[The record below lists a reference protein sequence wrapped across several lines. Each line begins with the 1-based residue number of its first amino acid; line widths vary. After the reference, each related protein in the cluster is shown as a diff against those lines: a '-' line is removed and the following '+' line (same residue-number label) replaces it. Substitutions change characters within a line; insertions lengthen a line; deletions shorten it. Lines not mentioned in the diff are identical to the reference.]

1 VQIGESNFEELNEA
15 ALEVTEQSVVVI
27 NLEDGRAWY
36 KTRLF
41 AVAATAEILHAP
53 RALVLVGLRGGQPMQ
68 VAGWVRPRDFVK
80 AVIRSDR
87 GYGAVWQR
95 AQSYLYRLQS
105 QTDQQSIRFG
115 YQQAFQQVGAA
126 SILFILVDQMR
137 SPDQMPAPALPT
149 LEPHDAPPWITLAEV
164 EVMLDPW
171 LVRGSLDLSKPQD
184 EQVTAIMAATG
195 EIVVATREGQYAGLI
210 DVARAERAL
219 LRQLLV
225 RPASA

>member
-1 VQIGESNFEELNEA
+1 
-15 ALEVTEQSVVVI
+15 
-27 NLEDGRAWY
+27 
-36 KTRLF
+36 
-41 AVAATAEILHAP
+41 
-53 RALVLVGLRGGQPMQ
+53 
-68 VAGWVRPRDFVK
+68 
-80 AVIRSDR
+80 
-87 GYGAVWQR
+87 
-95 AQSYLYRLQS
+95 
-105 QTDQQSIRFG
+105 
-115 YQQAFQQVGAA
+115 
-126 SILFILVDQMR
+126 MR

-219 LRQLLV
+219 LR
-225 RPASA
+225 